1 MVGTMIVWALA
12 FIGMKVAVPET
23 GPYWLSAYRALLG
36 LIVVLPL
43 ALWTGLK
50 LPKGQQQWFYMAVI
64 VILNIVF
71 PIILIGWAC
80 LLYTSPSPRDLSTS
94 RMPSSA

>member
-1 MVGTMIVWALA
+1 MTIRRATPLDLTLMIGTMIVWALA

-23 GPYWLSAYRALLG
+23 GPYWLSTYRALLG

-50 LPKGQQQWFYMAVI
+50 LPLGQQQW
-64 VILNIVF
+64 LS
-71 PIILIGWAC
+71 LIHI
-80 LLYTSPSPRDLSTS
+80 
-94 RMPSSA
+94 

>member
-1 MVGTMIVWALA
+1 MTIRRATPLDLSLMVGTMIIWALA

-43 ALWTGLK
+43 ALWSGLK
-50 LPKGQQQWFYMAVI
+50 LS
-64 VILNIVF
+64 
-71 PIILIGWAC
+71 LIHI
-80 LLYTSPSPRDLSTS
+80 
-94 RMPSSA
+94 